1 METNYNQLISELSR
15 ILRGGSAY
23 RDENNLVQ
31 FKEPTRPWHRDL
43 QERFS
48 LHPAVV
54 KALNSGLVPDD
65 WKLLT
70 LEWPHVSETDE
81 SRLAYTRDE
90 RGGLENRQVI
100 TAVGKYLRRHFPS
113 ASDHA
118 IRDLVAL
125 YGGGDSQFKFGNPDG
140 QRVA

>member
-1 METNYNQLISELSR
+1 METNYNQLITELSR
-15 ILRGGSAY
+15 ILRGGNL
-23 RDENNLVQ
+23 RDANNEWQ

-43 QERFS
+43 QDRFA

-81 SRLAYTRDE
+81 LRLAYTRDE
-90 RGGLENRQVI
+90 RGGLDNRQVI
-100 TAVGKYLRRHFPS
+100 TAVGKYLQIGRAH
-113 ASDHA
+113 
-118 IRDLVAL
+118 V
-125 YGGGDSQFKFGNPDG
+125 
-140 QRVA
+140 